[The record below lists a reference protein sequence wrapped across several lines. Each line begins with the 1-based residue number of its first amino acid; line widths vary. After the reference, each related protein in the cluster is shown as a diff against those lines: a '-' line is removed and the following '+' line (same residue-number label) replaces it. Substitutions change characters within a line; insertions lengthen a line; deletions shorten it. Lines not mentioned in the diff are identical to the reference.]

1 MSRFFVSMPFALLF
15 GLSACTKDDAKT
27 KLDPGEVTVFPGI
40 AIYGVELQACDAL
53 VPGYLSEDKALR
65 DEIESRD
72 DANIPDI
79 VIPLDAKEAE
89 RVGLPVLK
97 ESDVWK
103 TWRHHIRLV
112 DGTVLV
118 MDKRPSPEALD
129 AIEAGCREFPKQ
141 MQVLAR
147 YPSYFLEYVVCQAL
161 VPEFEM
167 FETRPGVFM
176 IPGTLVTI
184 EETEAGAIGLPT
196 GEAARPAEGGWHEIA
211 MSEGNEMVG
220 DNPASAAAA
229 SYFEAY
235 CRRKGHGY
243 YSPNPFG
250 RLVLE
255 E

>member
-1 MSRFFVSMPFALLF
+1 MGFPIIEVSDL
-15 GLSACTKDDAKT
+15 
-27 KLDPGEVTVFPGI
+27 E
-40 AIYGVELQACDAL
+40 
-53 VPGYLSEDKALR
+53 
-65 DEIESRD
+65 
-72 DANIPDI
+72 N
-79 VIPLDAKEAE
+79 
-89 RVGLPVLK
+89 
-97 ESDVWK
+97 

-112 DGTVLV
+112 DGTILV

-141 MQVLAR
+141 MRALAR
-147 YPSYFLEYVVCQAL
+147 YPSYFLKYEVCQSL

-167 FETRPGVFM
+167 IETRPDVYM
-176 IPGTLVTI
+176 ISGEVVTM

-196 GEAARPAEGGWHEIA
+196 GEAARPSEGGWLEIA
-211 MSEGNEMVG
+211 MSEGNVMVG
-220 DNPASAAAA
+220 DSRASAAAV

-250 RLVLE
+250 RRVLE

>member
-1 MSRFFVSMPFALLF
+1 MLGF
-15 GLSACTKDDAKT
+15 SACVNAKAQT
-27 KLDPGEVTVFPGI
+27 SSEGSQVVPVEDL
-40 AIYGVELQACDAL
+40 AIYGAELEVCEAL
-53 VPGYLSEDKALR
+53 VSGYLVDNEAMVEYVEVAEEVSA
-65 DEIESRD
+65 
-72 DANIPDI
+72 PDVPI
-79 VIPLDAKEAE
+79 ILDVKEAARMGFPIIE
-89 RVGLPVLK
+89 V
-97 ESDVWK
+97 SDLEN

-112 DGTVLV
+112 DGTILV

-141 MQVLAR
+141 MRALAR
-147 YPSYFLEYVVCQAL
+147 YPSYFLKYEVCQSL

-167 FETRPGVFM
+167 IETRPDVYM
-176 IPGTLVTI
+176 ISGEVVTM

-196 GEAARPAEGGWHEIA
+196 GEAARPSEGGWLEIA
-211 MSEGNEMVG
+211 MSEGNVMVG
-220 DNPASAAAA
+220 DSRASAAAV

-250 RLVLE
+250 RRVLE

>member
-1 MSRFFVSMPFALLF
+1 MKVL
-15 GLSACTKDDAKT
+15 
-27 KLDPGEVTVFPGI
+27 
-40 AIYGVELQACDAL
+40 
-53 VPGYLSEDKALR
+53 PGYLSEDKALR
-65 DEIESRD
+65 DEIESQD
-72 DANIPDI
+72 DADIPDI
-79 VIPLDAKEAE
+79 VIPLDAKEAA

-97 ESDVWK
+97 ESVVWK

-112 DGTVLV
+112 DGSVLV

-129 AIEAGCREFPKQ
+129 AIEAGCREAPKQ
-141 MQVLAR
+141 MQALAR
-147 YPSYFLEYVVCQAL
+147 YPSYFLRYEVCQSL

-167 FETRPGVFM
+167 IETRPGVFM
-176 IPGTLVTI
+176 ISGQVVTM

-211 MSEGNEMVG
+211 MSEGNVMVG
-220 DNPASAAAA
+220 DNLASPAAV

-250 RLVLE
+250 RRVLE